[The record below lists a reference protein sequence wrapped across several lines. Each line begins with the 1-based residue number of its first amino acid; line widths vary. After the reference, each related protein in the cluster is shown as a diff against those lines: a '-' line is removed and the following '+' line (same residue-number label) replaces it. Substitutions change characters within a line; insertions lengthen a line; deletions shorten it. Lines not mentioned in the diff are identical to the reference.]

1 MDTLLQPDAVFEP
14 SAVLGQQALLGNLSR
29 AALPITTQAVRMS
42 LKSVFI
48 NRVLELGRGEIQV
61 ISVVTDGVSAEP
73 IQLCSEVYRKVKKRT
88 ALPIG
93 PGGITLYRTQADGK
107 IPPFLDYRIL
117 VMELDDDARQAGD
130 LLDQVRQDSQFQSF
144 RDSLLQVTTFTAPQI
159 ALIGAATDFT
169 LNIITKLLK
178 ANKDDQLF
186 LLRGSFD
193 NAFDDLGVGFGE
205 ITQGN
210 RNVTVKYQVEAV

>member
-1 MDTLLQPDAVFEP
+1 MATLLQPDAIFEP
-14 SAVLGQQALLGNLSR
+14 SAVLGQQALLGNISR

-42 LKSVFI
+42 LKSMFI
-48 NRVLELGRGEIQV
+48 NRILELGKGEVQV
-61 ISVVTDGVSAEP
+61 VSVVTDGVSQEP
-73 IQLCSEVYRKVKKRT
+73 IQLCSEVYRKVKRRT

-117 VMELDDDARQAGD
+117 VMELDDGARQAGD

-169 LNIITKLLK
+169 LNIIAKLLK
-178 ANKDDQLF
+178 ANKGDQLF

-193 NAFDDLGVGFGE
+193 NAFDSLGVGFGE

-210 RNVTVKYQVEAV
+210 RNVTLKYQVEAV